1 MKPRLWQ
8 TAGAFRVDD
17 FMSPVW
23 HFHPPCP
30 GAFQLSL
37 FKNLP
42 FEWLVGLRYTRAGK
56 RSARNSFISFIS
68 LISMAGIAL
77 GVAALIVVLSV
88 MNGFQKEVRDRML
101 SVLAHIEVSDVNGA
115 LPDWQQTAREAF
127 MDKDVKGAAPYV
139 AGQAMMTRDDT
150 VRGVVVRGVL
160 PGEEPKVSDVASQIK
175 QGNFN
180 DLRAGEFNIVLG
192 LELARSMRAR
202 VGDKVTLIAP
212 QGQVT
217 PAGVIPRL
225 KQFTVVGIFEAGHFE
240 FDSSLAFMHID
251 DAEKMFRLSAPSG
264 LRLRIANMQEAPQV
278 AQDLS
283 RILTGDVL
291 ISDWSQQNRTWFA
304 AVQTEKRMMFI
315 ILTLIIAV
323 AAFNLVSTLVM
334 TVTDKQADIAILRT
348 LGSSPGSIMKIFMI
362 QGALVGLIG
371 TALGVAT
378 GVLVALNVDVIVP
391 FIERLLGVQF
401 LPRDIYLISAL
412 PSDLRWPDVGTIGMV
427 AVVLAFL
434 ATLYPSWRAAR
445 VRPAEA
451 LRYE

>member
-1 MKPRLWQ
+1 
-8 TAGAFRVDD
+8 
-17 FMSPVW
+17 
-23 HFHPPCP
+23 
-30 GAFQLSL
+30 
-37 FKNLP
+37 LP

-101 SVLAHIEVSDVNGA
+101 SVLAHIEVSDANGA
-115 LPDWQQTAREAF
+115 LPDWQQSAREAF
-127 MDKDVKGAAPYV
+127 MHKEVKGAAPYV

-160 PGEEPKVSDVASQIK
+160 PEEEPKVSDVAGQIK
-175 QGNFN
+175 QGSFS

-192 LELARSMRAR
+192 LELARSMQAR
-202 VGDKVTLIAP
+202 VGDKITLIAP

-240 FDSSLAFMHID
+240 FDSSLAFMHLD
-251 DAEKMFRLSAPSG
+251 DAQKMFRLAAPSG
-264 LRLRIANMQEAPQV
+264 LRLRIADMQQAPQV

-283 RILTGDVL
+283 RILTGDVY
-291 ISDWSQQNRTWFA
+291 ISDWSRQNRTWFA

-371 TALGVAT
+371 TAIGVGG

>member
-1 MKPRLWQ
+1 
-8 TAGAFRVDD
+8 
-17 FMSPVW
+17 MS
-23 HFHPPCP
+23 
-30 GAFQLSL
+30 LL
-37 FKNLP
+37 KNLP

-101 SVLAHIEVSDVNGA
+101 SVLAHIEVSDASGA

-160 PGEEPKVSDVASQIK
+160 PAEEPKVSDVVGTIK
-175 QGNFN
+175 QGSFN

-192 LELARSMRAR
+192 LELARAMHAR

-240 FDSSLAFMHID
+240 FDSSLAFMQMD

-264 LRLRIANMQEAPQV
+264 LRLRIADMQRAPQV

-291 ISDWSQQNRTWFA
+291 IRDWSQQNRNWFA
-304 AVQTEKRMMFI
+304 AVQTEKTMMFI

-348 LGSSPGSIMKIFMI
+348 LGASPGSIMKIFMI

-371 TALGVAT
+371 TAIGVAS

-391 FIERLLGVQF
+391 AIEHVLGVQF

-412 PSDLRWPDVGTIGMV
+412 PSDLRWHDVSTIGMV

>member
-1 MKPRLWQ
+1 
-8 TAGAFRVDD
+8 
-17 FMSPVW
+17 MS
-23 HFHPPCP
+23 
-30 GAFQLSL
+30 LI
-37 FKNLP
+37 KNLP

-101 SVLAHIEVSDVNGA
+101 SVLAHIEVFDATGA
-115 LPDWQQTAREAF
+115 MPDWQQTAREAF
-127 MDKDVKGAAPYV
+127 MDKEVRGAAPYV
-139 AGQAMMTRDDT
+139 AGQAMITRDDT

-160 PGEEPKVSDVASQIK
+160 PSEEPKVSDVAGQMKEGS
-175 QGNFN
+175 FN
-180 DLRAGEFNIVLG
+180 DLRPGEFNIVLG
-192 LELARSMRAR
+192 IELARSMRVG
-202 VGDKVTLIAP
+202 VGDKITLIAP

-225 KQFTVVGIFEAGHFE
+225 KQFTVAGIFEAGHYE
-240 FDSSLAFMHID
+240 FDSSLAFMHME

-264 LRLRIANMQEAPQV
+264 LRLRIADMQRAPQV

-291 ISDWSQQNRTWFA
+291 IRDWSKQNRNWFA

-371 TALGVAT
+371 TAIGVAG
-378 GVLVALNVDVIVP
+378 GVLIALNVDVIVP
-391 FIERLLGVQF
+391 AIEHLLGVQF

-412 PSDLRWPDVGTIGMV
+412 PSDLRWPDVWTIGAV
-427 AVVLAFL
+427 AVVLAFV
-434 ATLYPSWRAAR
+434 ATVYPSWRAAR